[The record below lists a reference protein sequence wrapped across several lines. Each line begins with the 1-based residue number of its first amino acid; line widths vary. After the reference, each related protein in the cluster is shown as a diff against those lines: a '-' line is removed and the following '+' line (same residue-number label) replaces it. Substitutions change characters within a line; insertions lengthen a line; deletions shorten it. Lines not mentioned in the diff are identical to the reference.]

1 MLSTLYIGSGDVH
14 ALMMGRT
21 SAGYLRLLQ
30 RFVSGIVPHYN
41 ALASPIDALR
51 TGAILE
57 ERFYQTLPFEWF
69 PQYRVQSDEMDVF
82 RASLDFAKLDE
93 GRVVDFIELKTVNLD
108 EYIENIQPI
117 VDDNDALLE
126 FLKRKRPS
134 YYNQIQEQMYCA
146 GLDVAHL
153 VFLSVTS
160 YDDAENYAR
169 DIKENEYVMVT
180 VPRDNDT
187 ISEIKEKGKLFQ
199 IIRDELKNN

>member
-82 RASLDFAKLDE
+82 RASLDFAKLEE

-126 FLKRKRPS
+126 FLRRKRPS

-169 DIKENEYVMVT
+169 DIKDNEYVMVT

-187 ISEIKEKGKLFQ
+187 INEIKEKGKLFQ
-199 IIRDELKNN
+199 TIRDELKK

>member
-169 DIKENEYVMVT
+169 DIKDNEYVMVT

>member
-169 DIKENEYVMVT
+169 DIKDNEYVMVT

-187 ISEIKEKGKLFQ
+187 IKEIKEKGKLFQ
-199 IIRDELKNN
+199 TIRDELKK

>member
-1 MLSTLYIGSGDVH
+1 MLSKLYIGSGDVH

-30 RFVSGIVPHYN
+30 RFVSGIIPHYN

-160 YDDAENYAR
+160 YDDAENYTR
-169 DIKENEYVMVT
+169 DIKDNEYVMVT

-187 ISEIKEKGKLFQ
+187 INEIKEKGKLFQ
-199 IIRDELKNN
+199 TIRDELKNN

>member
-169 DIKENEYVMVT
+169 DIKDNEYVMVT
-180 VPRDNDT
+180 VPRDNDI

>member
-21 SAGYLRLLQ
+21 STGYLRLLQ

-169 DIKENEYVMVT
+169 DIKDNEYVMVT

-187 ISEIKEKGKLFQ
+187 INEIKEKGKLFQ
-199 IIRDELKNN
+199 TIRDELKNN

>member
-126 FLKRKRPS
+126 FLRRKRPS

-160 YDDAENYAR
+160 YDDAENYTR
-169 DIKENEYVMVT
+169 DIKDNEYVMVT

-187 ISEIKEKGKLFQ
+187 INEIKEKGKLFQ

>member
-69 PQYRVQSDEMDVF
+69 PQYRVQSAEMDVF

-126 FLKRKRPS
+126 FLRRKRPS

-169 DIKENEYVMVT
+169 DIKDNEYVMVT

-199 IIRDELKNN
+199 TIRDELKNN

>member
-117 VDDNDALLE
+117 VDDNDALLD

-160 YDDAENYAR
+160 YDDTENYAR
-169 DIKENEYVMVT
+169 DIKDNEYVMVT

-187 ISEIKEKGKLFQ
+187 INEIKEKGKLFQ
-199 IIRDELKNN
+199 TIRDELKK

>member
-117 VDDNDALLE
+117 VDDNDALLD

-187 ISEIKEKGKLFQ
+187 INEIKEKGKLFQ
-199 IIRDELKNN
+199 TIRDELKNN

>member
-117 VDDNDALLE
+117 VDDNDALLD

-169 DIKENEYVMVT
+169 DIKDNEYVMVT

-187 ISEIKEKGKLFQ
+187 INEIKEKGKLFQ

>member
-199 IIRDELKNN
+199 TIRDELKK

>member
-41 ALASPIDALR
+41 ALASPFDALR

-169 DIKENEYVMVT
+169 DIKDNEYVMVT

-187 ISEIKEKGKLFQ
+187 INEIKEKGKLFQ
-199 IIRDELKNN
+199 TIRDELKNN

>member
-69 PQYRVQSDEMDVF
+69 PQYRVQSEEMDVF

-134 YYNQIQEQMYCA
+134 YYNQIQEQIYCA

-169 DIKENEYVMVT
+169 DIKDNEYVMVT

-187 ISEIKEKGKLFQ
+187 INEIKEKGKLFQ
-199 IIRDELKNN
+199 TIRDELKK

>member
-126 FLKRKRPS
+126 FLRRKRPS

-169 DIKENEYVMVT
+169 DIKDNEYVMVT

-199 IIRDELKNN
+199 TIRDELKK

>member
-82 RASLDFAKLDE
+82 RASLDFAKLEE

-126 FLKRKRPS
+126 FLRRKRPS

-169 DIKENEYVMVT
+169 DIKDNEYVMVT

-199 IIRDELKNN
+199 TIRDELKK

>member
-169 DIKENEYVMVT
+169 DIKDNEYVMVT

-199 IIRDELKNN
+199 TIRDELKNN

>member
-169 DIKENEYVMVT
+169 DIKDNEYVMVT

-187 ISEIKEKGKLFQ
+187 INEIKEKGKLFQ
-199 IIRDELKNN
+199 TIRDELKNN

>member
-14 ALMMGRT
+14 ALMMGRA

-169 DIKENEYVMVT
+169 DIKDNEYVMVT

-199 IIRDELKNN
+199 TIRDELKK

>member
-1 MLSTLYIGSGDVH
+1 MLNTLYIGSGDVH
-14 ALMMGRT
+14 ALMMGRQ

-82 RASLDFAKLDE
+82 RASLDFAKLDD

-108 EYIENIQPI
+108 EYIEHIQPI
-117 VDDNDALLE
+117 VDDNAALLE
-126 FLKRKRPS
+126 FLRWKRPS

-187 ISEIKEKGKLFQ
+187 INEIKEKGKLFQ
-199 IIRDELKNN
+199 IIRDELKK